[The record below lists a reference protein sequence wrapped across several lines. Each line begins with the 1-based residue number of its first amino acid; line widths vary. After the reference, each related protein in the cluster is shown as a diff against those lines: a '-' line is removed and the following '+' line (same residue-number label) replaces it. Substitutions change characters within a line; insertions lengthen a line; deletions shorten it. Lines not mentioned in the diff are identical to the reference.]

1 MAVYP
6 ILSDW
11 DYVRTNAVRVYGDRE
26 HWRYIYGGNGELL
39 ANRDKAA
46 EFVRKKWA
54 AYPAHFKKTVT
65 DTGHTIDEL
74 IDHVTGCRVADCS
87 GFVCLI
93 TQGIDPN
100 HPRVPYDMTSGALYS
115 VCHDITT
122 PRRGVCGGML
132 WRSGHVGIDVSGG
145 YEVEASNEF
154 VDFRLLKIT
163 STSFTKSGRLPW
175 VDYGRMIC
183 ATDR

>member
-1 MAVYP
+1 MAYP

-26 HWRYIYGGNGELL
+26 RWRYVYGGNGEFL
-39 ANRDKAA
+39 ATRGAA
-46 EFVRKKWA
+46 EAFVRRMWN
-54 AYPAHFKKTVT
+54 AYPAHFKATVT
-65 DTGHTIDEL
+65 GTGHTVDEL

-87 GFVCLI
+87 GLVCLL

-100 HPRVPYDMTSGALYS
+100 DPRTPYDMASGSLIS

-122 PRRGVCGGML
+122 PRTGVCGGML
-132 WRSGHVGIDVSGG
+132 WRIGHVGLDVGGG

-154 VDFRLLKIT
+154 VDLRLLRIS
-163 STSFTKSGRLPW
+163 STKFTKSGRLPW
-175 VDYGRMIC
+175 VDYGRLLR